1 MLSIL
6 EAASVKKDRGDIGQT
21 SDQCKST
28 SQPVAIQAGRGD
40 ISPSSDRRNST
51 SKPVAIPA
59 GRGDISHLSDQRRYV
74 SQAVNEL
81 LANLFTND
89 HITVHPSSP
98 ASIGRPS
105 NACVTS
111 NSTSARQS
119 SSRFDFSDLP
129 ITPYRVPSSYIEDMI
144 NSLVILSKRK
154 QAVYNL
160 LTRD

>member
-1 MLSIL
+1 MFSIL
-6 EAASVKKDRGDIGQT
+6 EAAAVKTDRGDIGQT

-28 SQPVAIQAGRGD
+28 SRPVTIQAGRGD
-40 ISPSSDRRNST
+40 ISPSSDRGNST

-59 GRGDISHLSDQRRYV
+59 GRGDISHLSDQHRYV
-74 SQAVNEL
+74 SQAVDEL

-89 HITVHPSSP
+89 HITVRPSP

-105 NACVTS
+105 NALVTS
-111 NSTSARQS
+111 KSTSACQS

-129 ITPYRVPSSYIEDMI
+129 ITPYRVPPSYIEDMI
-144 NSLVILSKRK
+144 NSLVIPSKRK

-160 LTRD
+160 LTRN